1 MASRPQ
7 IQDELSRRLRLA
19 TSSHFSVPKERV
31 THSDR
36 IEALL
41 DERLK
46 QKKRIEKLE
55 EELREYE
62 IEETIYK
69 SKDKPDLGDPF
80 R

>member
-1 MASRPQ
+1 
-7 IQDELSRRLRLA
+7 
-19 TSSHFSVPKERV
+19 VPKERV

-36 IEALL
+36 IAALL

-46 QKKRIEKLE
+46 QKKRIEELE
-55 EELREYE
+55 EKLREYE